1 MDEALAAWRP
11 VWVVIDGSTDQ
22 SGDCLF
28 ENDELHVI
36 RCAVNQGKGA
46 AVRLAVLAAEALGF
60 THVLT
65 LDADGQHCAADI
77 PAMMAVAAAHPDA
90 MVLGTPI
97 FGSEAPWIRVAGR
110 RVSNFLAGLATGWD
124 GIGDALYGMRVYPV
138 APLLRCF
145 AESRGMRGYDF
156 DAEAAI
162 RLCRMGVA
170 AINMPTPVRY
180 FTPDA
185 GGVSHFRYLRDNLVL
200 GRMFARLLLRS
211 SRH

>member
-1 MDEALAAWRP
+1 MWRP
-11 VWVVIDGSTDQ
+11 VWVVIDGSTDD
-22 SGDCLF
+22 SADGLCPGDDLQI
-28 ENDELHVI
+28 I
-36 RCAVNQGKGA
+36 RSERNQGKGA
-46 AVRLAVLAAEALGF
+46 AVRLAVLAAEAAGF
-60 THVLT
+60 SHVLT

-77 PAMMAVAAAHPDA
+77 PAMMALAAAHPRA

-97 FGSEAPWIRVAGR
+97 FGSEAPWVRVAGR
-110 RVSNFLAGLATGWD
+110 RVSNFLAGLATGWA

-162 RLCRMGVA
+162 RLCRMGVV
-170 AINMPTPVRY
+170 AINLPTPVRY
-180 FTPDA
+180 FATDA
-185 GGVSHFRYLRDNLVL
+185 GGVSHFRYLRDNLAL